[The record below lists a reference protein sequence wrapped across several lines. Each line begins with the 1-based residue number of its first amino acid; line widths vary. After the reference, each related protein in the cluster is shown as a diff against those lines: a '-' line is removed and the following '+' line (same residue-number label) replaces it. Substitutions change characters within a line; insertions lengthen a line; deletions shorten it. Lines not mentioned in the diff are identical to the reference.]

1 MHALRKRKP
10 QATQAL
16 MIGCL
21 GDWLL
26 RSTIAIGWRLRSL
39 REKSYAMF
47 FFACVIKFSCVYCV
61 SCALFILLAY
71 FFLRK
76 TLRALRAFEW
86 KPGLSHGRRRRHHG
100 DRGTRKSERTH
111 KNSNP
116 VLDDSI
122 TACNAVSVCMM
133 QFSFPAL
140 NVSAR

>member
-1 MHALRKRKP
+1 MGTGGHVPPPLK
-10 QATQAL
+10 
-16 MIGCL
+16 G
-21 GDWLL
+21 
-26 RSTIAIGWRLRSL
+26 
-39 REKSYAMF
+39 E
-47 FFACVIKFSCVYCV
+47 
-61 SCALFILLAY
+61 
-71 FFLRK
+71 
-76 TLRALRAFEW
+76 
-86 KPGLSHGRRRRHHG
+86 G